1 MADKGD
7 LLNLN
12 LEGCKAEASAVTIL
26 PSRGYEFE
34 IEVNTEKPKSKI
46 KREPK

>member
-7 LLNLN
+7 LLSLN
-12 LEGCKAEASAVTIL
+12 LEGCRAEASAVTIL

-34 IEVNTEKPKSKI
+34 IVNTEKPKSKI